1 MKRRRVRQQRGF
13 ALFAVIIL
21 LAIVTA
27 AVALSLDEA
36 VDSIQSAGRVR
47 TAEIVRGALD
57 QGLTLAMQRLQQED
71 PATLAEGD
79 WDIFGVPA
87 PPGTKEFIPVMDYPP
102 TGPYQGQYRVRVGL
116 RPGQRTRPPEGEDV
130 TASYGQIVEI
140 QVSVDANGV
149 NGGSNWP
156 AEERVAVGVML
167 PRQAAQAQ

>member
-1 MKRRRVRQQRGF
+1 MRARERRGF

-21 LAIVTA
+21 LAVVTA

-47 TAEIVRGALD
+47 TAEIIRGALD
-57 QGLTLAMQRLQQED
+57 QGLTGAMQRLQQED
-71 PATLAEGD
+71 PATLAAGS
-79 WDIFGVPA
+79 WDIFNGDTQEFYPA
-87 PPGTKEFIPVMDYPP
+87 GGGTLSYPA
-102 TGPYQGQYRVRVGL
+102 TGPYAGQYRVRVGL
-116 RPGQRTRPPEGEDV
+116 RVGQRTRPPEGEDV

-149 NGGSNWP
+149 NAGSNWP